1 MRVSSVCRQPP
12 SERDVEDFDPRVV
25 HCTNTQGP
33 AVCKIIS
40 PRKDPG
46 NKVSFSKKISI
57 ITQSQLLVY
66 ITGLKIMASQQT
78 MSSQND
84 ISDLTSEK
92 LHAQVMLNNRA
103 HSHS

>member
-78 MSSQND
+78 MSSKNGN
-84 ISDLTSEK
+84 LASEK
-92 LHAQVMLNNRA
+92 LHAQVMLNNHA